1 MNFDV
6 ACNMNFAN
14 YPFDKQVNESLKK
27 RNITRNIFYTQT
39 CDINVMSFT
48 LAKNKLLMQWYV

>member
-14 YPFDKQVNESLKK
+14 YPFDKQVNKSVKK
-27 RNITRNIFYTQT
+27 KYHKEYFYTQT

>member
-14 YPFDKQVNESLKK
+14 YPFDKQVNESLK
-27 RNITRNIFYTQT
+27 NITRNIFHTQT